1 MEGFRERLLSFL
13 QLEEGEL
20 PLLLEDPFLRP
31 LPLRMGDGASF
42 LRARETLVRVREEK
56 ERALVYGDYDVD
68 GAMGASILLR
78 ALREFGIESRGY
90 LPTRYKDGYGLTKEN
105 ARKIAR
111 AGYRLLFLVDNGVSQ
126 HEAIQEAR
134 SLGLKV
140 LVLDHHTPPE
150 NLPETEGI
158 LHPLLDGYE
167 EPQVSAGFYSYL
179 FAANLLGREDPYLE
193 SLAAL
198 STLSDLMPLRGPNR
212 QIVRRMLRRLET
224 GEPPEILRLMEKEGR
239 TEEDV
244 AIEVNGKINA
254 IGRLDE
260 EGRINRLLTYFAERR
275 NEEGI
280 ALFLKETNEERKRL
294 AQEAVR
300 SIPPSQG
307 LGEVHLLPVKDGL
320 SGLIASRLLE
330 ERGVPVAIFARRG
343 SLLVGSLR
351 TGPRMSA
358 IGFLRGLKRPPLA
371 YGGHPGAAG
380 CSIREEDYEE
390 FRKEFLFEA
399 GKHSLGERPLEEKAL
414 PLTLEEASEENAR
427 LIRSLGPFGEG
438 WRNPL
443 LCLKGVPA
451 DSLSF
456 VKDGKYLSMP
466 LPGGSRLF
474 SFRLGIQDF
483 RPGERV
489 ALLCRAREERF
500 RGKVR
505 YTYLAEKALRE
516 G

>member
-1 MEGFRERLLSFL
+1 MEGFRERLLAFL
-13 QLEEGEL
+13 HVKEEEL
-20 PLLLEDPFLRP
+20 PALLIDPWERP
-31 LPLRMGDGASF
+31 LPLKMGEGASF
-42 LRARETLVRVREEK
+42 RRAREVLEEACASK
-56 ERALVYGDYDVD
+56 GRALVYGDYDVD

-90 LPTRYKDGYGLTKEN
+90 LPTRYKDGYGLTVEN

-111 AGYRLLFLVDNGVSQ
+111 AGYSLLFLVDNGVSQ
-126 HEAIQEAR
+126 REAIREAR

-150 NLPETEGI
+150 ALPECEGI
-158 LHPLLDGYE
+158 LHPVLDGYLE
-167 EPQVSAGFYSYL
+167 SQVSAGFYSYL
-179 FAANLLGREDPYLE
+179 FAANLLKREDPYLE

-198 STLSDLMPLRGPNR
+198 SVLSDLMPLRGPNR
-212 QIVRRMLRRLET
+212 QVVRRMLHRLEE

-239 TEEDV
+239 SEEDV

-254 IGRLDE
+254 VGRLDG
-260 EGRINRLLTYFAERR
+260 EGRINRLLTYFADRR
-275 NEEGI
+275 NEEAI

-294 AQEAVR
+294 AQEAAL

-307 LGEVHLLPVKDGL
+307 IGEVHLLPVKDGL

-343 SLLVGSLR
+343 DLLVGSLR
-351 TGPRMSA
+351 TGQGMDAVS
-358 IGFLRGLKRPPLA
+358 FLRNMERKPLA
-371 YGGHPGAAG
+371 FGGHKGAAG
-380 CSIREEDYEE
+380 CSIRPEDLEE

-399 GKHSLGERPLEEKAL
+399 GKYLLGNKPMEEPSLPMSFR
-414 PLTLEEASEENAR
+414 EANGENAR
-427 LIRSLGPFGEG
+427 LIRSLSPYGEG

-443 LCLKGVPA
+443 LRIEGVPA

-456 VKDGKYLSMP
+456 VKEGKYLSTP
-466 LPGGSRLF
+466 LEGARLF
-474 SFRLGIQDF
+474 SFRLGIKDF
-483 RPGERV
+483 RPGEKV
-489 ALLCRAREERF
+489 TLLARAREERF
-500 RGKVR
+500 RGSLR
-505 YTYLAEKALRE
+505 YTYLAEKILRE

>member
-1 MEGFRERLLSFL
+1 MEGFRERLLAFL
-13 QLEEGEL
+13 HVKEEEL
-20 PLLLEDPFLRP
+20 PALLEDPWERP
-31 LPLRMGDGASF
+31 LPLEMGEGASF
-42 LRARETLVRVREEK
+42 RRARKVLEEARASK
-56 ERALVYGDYDVD
+56 GRALVYGDYDVD

-90 LPTRYKDGYGLTKEN
+90 LPTRYRDGYGLTVEN

-111 AGYRLLFLVDNGVSQ
+111 AGYSLLFLVDNGVSQ
-126 HEAIQEAR
+126 HAAIQEAR

-150 NLPETEGI
+150 NLPECEGI
-158 LHPLLDGYE
+158 LHPVLDGYP

-179 FAANLLGREDPYLE
+179 FAANLLKREDPYLE

-198 STLSDLMPLRGPNR
+198 SVLSDLMPLRGPNR
-212 QIVRRMLRRLET
+212 QVVRRMLHRLEE

-239 TEEDV
+239 SEEDV

-254 IGRLDE
+254 VGRLDE
-260 EGRINRLLTYFAERR
+260 EGRINRLLTYFADRKD
-275 NEEGI
+275 EEWI

-294 AQEAVR
+294 AQEAAL

-307 LGEVHLLPVKDGL
+307 IGEVHLLPVKDGL

-343 SLLVGSLR
+343 ALLVGSLR
-351 TGPRMSA
+351 TGQGMDAVS
-358 IGFLRGLKRPPLA
+358 FLRNMERKPLA
-371 YGGHPGAAG
+371 FGGHKGAAG
-380 CSIREEDYEE
+380 CSIRPEDLEE

-399 GKHSLGERPLEEKAL
+399 GKYLLGDKPMEEPSLPMSLR
-414 PLTLEEASEENAR
+414 EANGENAR
-427 LIRSLGPFGEG
+427 LIRSLAPFGEG

-443 LCLKGVPA
+443 LRIEGVPA

-456 VKDGKYLSMP
+456 VKEGKYLSTP
-466 LPGGSRLF
+466 LEGARLF
-474 SFRLGIQDF
+474 SFRLGIKDF

-489 ALLCRAREERF
+489 ALLARAKEERF
-500 RGKVR
+500 RGTLR
-505 YTYLAEKALRE
+505 YTYLAEKILRE